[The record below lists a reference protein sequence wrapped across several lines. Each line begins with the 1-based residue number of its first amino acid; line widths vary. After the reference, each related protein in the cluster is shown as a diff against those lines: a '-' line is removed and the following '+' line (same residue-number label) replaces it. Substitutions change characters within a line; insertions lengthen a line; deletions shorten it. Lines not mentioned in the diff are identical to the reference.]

1 MSAEKSYVV
10 FILRDEDRKN
20 KILFYNEAKV
30 DAAAPTFRASLLK
43 LKDAAAKIN
52 VMEEVMLHYLPDV
65 YLVEGVVSNPVPAQW
80 HKYMHLWDPQ
90 SYLYVEDCDTLP
102 TERVKYN
109 YEAKIVDVFNAAA
122 MVKKAEENGV
132 RISDIIAVDYIPR
145 IMPYLC
151 DNGCKQTMTYESV
164 MTSL

>member
-20 KILFYNEAKV
+20 KIRFYDEAKV
-30 DAAAPTFRASLLK
+30 DAAAPAFRASLLK

-52 VMEEVMLHYLPDV
+52 VMEEVILHYLPDV
-65 YLVEGVVSNPVPAQW
+65 YLIEGVVSNPVPAQW
-80 HKYMHLWDPQ
+80 HEYMHLWDPEG
-90 SYLYVEDCDTLP
+90 YLSVDDILP

-122 MVKKAEENGV
+122 MVKKAEKDGV